1 MPIMDIMTSQKRD
14 QYSEIPMTVVFFQL
28 ISQLQQVE
36 GFADMGVGVGT
47 IYSLNNDVKLNS

>member
-1 MPIMDIMTSQKRD
+1 MDIMTSQKRD